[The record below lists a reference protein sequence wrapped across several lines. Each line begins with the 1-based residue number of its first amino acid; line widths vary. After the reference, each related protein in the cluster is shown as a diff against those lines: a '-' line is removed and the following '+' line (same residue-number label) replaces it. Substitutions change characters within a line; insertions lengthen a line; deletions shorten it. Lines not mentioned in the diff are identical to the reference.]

1 MYRVPP
7 KSRIFLPP
15 GLFRT
20 IGFLVTLAE
29 YLPVLIQILL
39 AIGMGVGIL
48 AASHLFGQKA
58 TAGKIKDSP
67 YECGLA
73 ADTKGETRYSVKFY
87 VTAMLFILFDI
98 DVVFLIPWVLTHREL
113 MACGIPV
120 LWPMLFFTFVLAVGL
135 IYELK
140 SGALEWEK

>member
-1 MYRVPP
+1 MIL
-7 KSRIFLPP
+7 SDF
-15 GLFRT
+15 
-20 IGFLVTLAE
+20 
-29 YLPVLIQILL
+29 LPVLIQIVL
-39 AIGMGVGIL
+39 AIGIGVGIL
-48 AASHLFGQKA
+48 ATSHLFGQRA
-58 TAGKIKDSP
+58 TRSKIKDSP

-73 ADTKGETRYSVKFY
+73 SEVGGTSRYSVKFY

-113 MACGIPV
+113 SFAGVPV
-120 LWPMLFFTFVLAVGL
+120 LGPMLFFTFVLVVGL

>member
-1 MYRVPP
+1 M
-7 KSRIFLPP
+7 
-15 GLFRT
+15 
-20 IGFLVTLAE
+20 
-29 YLPVLIQILL
+29 LIQIIL
-39 AIGMGVGIL
+39 AIGMGAGIL
-48 AASHLFGQKA
+48 AASHLFGQRA

-87 VTAMLFILFDI
+87 VTAMLFIIFDI
-98 DVVFLIPWVLTHREL
+98 DVVFLIPWVLTHRDL
-113 MACGIPV
+113 MASGIPV
-120 LWPMLFFTFVLAVGL
+120 LWPMLFFTFVLAAGL

>member
-1 MYRVPP
+1 ME
-7 KSRIFLPP
+7 L
-15 GLFRT
+15 GD
-20 IGFLVTLAE
+20 

-39 AIGMGVGIL
+39 AVGIGFGIL
-48 AASHLFGQKA
+48 AVSHIFGQKA
-58 TAGKIKDSP
+58 RHGKIKDSP

-73 ADTKGETRYSVKFY
+73 AEVSGKTSYSVKFY

-98 DVVFLIPWVLTHREL
+98 DVVFLIPWVLTHRDL
-113 MACGIPV
+113 MTGGIDV
-120 LWPMLFFTFVLAVGL
+120 LWPMLFFTFVLVAGL

>member
-1 MYRVPP
+1 MVL
-7 KSRIFLPP
+7 SDFLPI
-15 GLFRT
+15 F
-20 IGFLVTLAE
+20 
-29 YLPVLIQILL
+29 IQIVL

-48 AASHLFGQKA
+48 LASHIFGQRA
-58 TAGKIKDSP
+58 TRGKIKDSP
-67 YECGLA
+67 YECGMSSEVSG
-73 ADTKGETRYSVKFY
+73 TNRYSVKFY

-113 MACGIPV
+113 SFAGVSV
-120 LWPMLFFTFVLAVGL
+120 LGPMLFFTFVLAAGL